1 MSAKKKKNK
10 SSANNSYSTRPVE
23 IVTKV
28 SNDEQKEKVENNAE
42 VKESVEVISQKELAR
57 QVNDELKRLREDI
70 KKKQDEEVRRK
81 HEEKQK
87 ENFYQNIEPI
97 MKAGP
102 VQSDRVEEPE
112 KEEKKE
118 KKKKDKKKSKNL
130 DEEKTK
136 VVDTEAI
143 NKEEKKEPKQ
153 LAKIKKNELIKN
165 KEESKKRMIY
175 GGTIA
180 VVTLLVLF
188 VLSTVFS
195 LVNIDNPNMIKGV
208 KVQDIDVSGLSKEE
222 AKTKV
227 LEALNSI
234 LFEEIKIKQGEYETE
249 FDYSMIEYS
258 YDMDKAID
266 KAYSVGRS
274 GNIIQNNYSIIKA
287 ITLGNNIEVDGKYN
301 EELLDSYVEGIASKV
316 PGIVEHP
323 SYYIEEDKLYVVP
336 GKDGIEVDQA
346 KFKDRIL
353 SYVKSIKEEDLAS
366 GNYNKEIEIP
376 VYNKA
381 ADAIDMQKI
390 ADEIFREPKDAYYEL
405 EPFKVYPEVDGVKLK
420 ISAQEAN
427 DIVKASSKEEY
438 EFDLIITP
446 AQKTIKDLG
455 EEAFPYTLSTFST
468 KYDASNYNRS
478 GNLAI
483 AAGKI
488 NGTVLLPGEEFSF
501 NTVVGK
507 RTVEEGYKDAKI
519 YADGKVVDGLAG
531 GICQVSST
539 LYNAALLA
547 DLEITQRRNHS
558 FTTSYIKAGR
568 DATVVYGVQDLKF
581 KNTREYP
588 IRLEGSVSS
597 GVCSFTIKG
606 ITENEEYEIKIIP
619 TTTSSIPYG
628 TQTIVDP
635 GLAPGQ
641 RVVEQAGHPGYRVTT
656 YKEKWVNGAL
666 VSRDLL
672 SNDTYQPMTTI
683 VRVGP

>member
-1 MSAKKKKNK
+1 MSAKKKKKNK
-10 SSANNSYSTRPVE
+10 SSASKKGAIKPVE

-28 SNDEQKEKVENNAE
+28 SDEKLNEKVEGSAE
-42 VKESVEVISQKELAR
+42 VQEEKIEVISQKELAK
-57 QVNDELKRLREDI
+57 QVNEELKRLKNEI
-70 KKKQDEEVRRK
+70 KQKQDDEVRRK

-87 ENFYQNIEPI
+87 EKYQQIAEPI

-102 VQSDRVEEPE
+102 VQSDRVDNP
-112 KEEKKE
+112 KEEKKN
-118 KKKKDKKKSKNL
+118 KK
-130 DEEKTK
+130 EEKTK
-136 VVDTEAI
+136 VVKTV
-143 NKEEKKEPKQ
+143 EPKLETKQ

-165 KEESKKRMIY
+165 SEEAKKRRIY

-180 VVTLLVLF
+180 VVSLLVLF
-188 VLSTVFS
+188 VLSTIFA
-195 LVNIDNPNMIKGV
+195 LVNISNPNMIKGV
-208 KVQDIDVSGLSKEE
+208 KIQDIDVSGLSKEE
-222 AKTKV
+222 SKTKV

-234 LFEEIKIKQGEYETE
+234 LFEDLTIKHDDYSTE

-258 YDMDKAID
+258 YDID
-266 KAYSVGRS
+266 KSIDEAYNVGRG
-274 GNIIQNNYSIIKA
+274 GNIIQNNYEILKSITI
-287 ITLGNNIEVDGKYN
+287 GNNIKVDGKYN
-301 EELLDSYVEGIASKV
+301 AELLDSYVEGIASKV
-316 PGIVEHP
+316 PGLVEQP
-323 SYYIEEDKLYVVP
+323 SYYIEEDKLYVVK
-336 GKDGIEVDQA
+336 GKDGIEVDLD

-353 SYVKSIKEEDLAS
+353 TFVKSIKEEDLAS
-366 GNYNKEIEIP
+366 GNYSKEIEIP
-376 VYNKA
+376 VYSKK

-390 ADEIFREPKDAYYEL
+390 ASEIYKEPKDAYYEL
-405 EPFKVYPEVDGVKLK
+405 EPFKLYPEVEGVKLK
-420 ISAQEAN
+420 ISAEDAGN
-427 DIVKASSKEEY
+427 IVKASDKEEY

-446 AQKTIKDLG
+446 AQKTVKDLG
-455 EEAFPYTLSTFST
+455 GEAFPYTLSTFTT

-501 NTVVGK
+501 NTIVGK

-539 LYNAALLA
+539 LYNAALMA
-547 DLEITQRRNHS
+547 DLEITDRRNHS

-581 KNTREYP
+581 KNTRTYP
-588 IRLEGSVSS
+588 IRIEGSVS
-597 GVCSFTIKG
+597 GGICGFTIKG
-606 ITENEEYEIKIIP
+606 IAENEDYEIKIIP
-619 TTTSSIPYG
+619 TTTSSIPYS

-635 GLAPGQ
+635 SLAPGQ
-641 RVVEQAGHPGYRVTT
+641 QVVEQAGHPGYRVTT
-656 YKEKWVNGAL
+656 YKEKWVSGAL

-672 SNDTYQPMTTI
+672 SNDTYQPMKTI